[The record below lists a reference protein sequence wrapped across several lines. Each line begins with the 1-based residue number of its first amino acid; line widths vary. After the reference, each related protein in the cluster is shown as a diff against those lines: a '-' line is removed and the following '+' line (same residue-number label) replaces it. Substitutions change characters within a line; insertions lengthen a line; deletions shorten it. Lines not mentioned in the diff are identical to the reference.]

1 MSAIVERPKVGI
13 PLKMTGRFNQA
24 DFCSN
29 SKNDRPQASSR
40 HYSFCH
46 EEKSW
51 IPKRRYSEKY
61 AASSAAH
68 GWRKKFARFTN
79 RNNQG
84 KIVLPTKFLLG
95 GNIRDPLNLN
105 SLCNEEINRSL
116 NEFTP
121 VSSPYPVPMHKLEVP
136 ILFPANTRDPL
147 NLEGSDENDRLLTVS
162 PLKNSKSRKRRHSH
176 KKLNKTA
183 DKSDIQDNG
192 AVDSRLMKPLSIE
205 VDQMGTDVH
214 HAGPLSREGKNA
226 GDSNAKKILD
236 KIVSPVIP
244 QISPKWKRRRTLSES
259 RQEVGEPG
267 PKVSQAGE
275 CERPVKNEKAAA
287 VRLKSKRN
295 STNLPGF
302 KGKNARFIHGNYS
315 TYHGYRTPVIEDARL
330 KMFPKDLFQGKDVL
344 DIGCNV
350 GHVTLGVAQNFTPR
364 KIVGMDI
371 DGKLV
376 DAAKK
381 NIRHYLSDEMDCS
394 FPVSLKIMRGPLVSH
409 PLLGVTNEHRVEK
422 FPHNISFQKVSLKQI
437 SLYTIYDYFYIRDR
451 VAD

>member
-1 MSAIVERPKVGI
+1 MLGDQLGVYVNSEKMSAIVERPKVGV

-24 DFCSN
+24 EFCSN
-29 SKNDRPQASSR
+29 SKNDRPSR
-40 HYSFCH
+40 HYSFCQ
-46 EEKSW
+46 EDKGW
-51 IPKRRYSEKY
+51 TQKRRYSEKY
-61 AASSAAH
+61 TASSAAH

-79 RNNQG
+79 RGNQG

-105 SLCNEEINRSL
+105 SLCDEEINRSL

-162 PLKNSKSRKRRHSH
+162 PMKNAKPRKRRHSH
-176 KKLNKTA
+176 KKLNRA
-183 DKSDIQDNG
+183 VDKSDIQENG
-192 AVDSRLMKPLSIE
+192 TVDSGLMKPLSIE
-205 VDQMGTDVH
+205 IDPMVVDVH
-214 HAGPLSREGKNA
+214 HTGPLSRDSKNA
-226 GDSNAKKILD
+226 GDSNAKKILN

-259 RQEVGEPG
+259 RQELGDLG
-267 PKVSQAGE
+267 TKVSQAGDS
-275 CERPVKNEKAAA
+275 ERPVKSEKAAA

-295 STNLPGF
+295 SMNVSGF
-302 KGKNARFIHGNYS
+302 KGKNARFIQGNYS

-350 GHVTLGVAQNFTPR
+350 GHVTLGVAQNFMPR
-364 KIVGMDI
+364 KIVGIDV

-376 DAAKK
+376 EAAKK
-381 NIRHYLSDEMDCS
+381 NIRHYLSDEMES
-394 FPVSLKIMRGPLVSH
+394 GFPVSLKIMRGPLASH
-409 PLLGVTNEHRVEK
+409 PLLGVTNEHCLGK
-422 FPHNISFQKVSLKQI
+422 FPHNVTFQKVSLK
-437 SLYTIYDYFYIRDR
+437 
-451 VAD
+451 